1 MNERVN
7 LPKPNDYF
15 DVNIENQVI
24 GEIFY
29 SDAAAVKAFETLSV
43 EDFASLLN
51 REFYGVAKTR
61 FENGQPFDA
70 MSVVA
75 DCKHRL
81 EATKMLRMILEST
94 VSVENYEEHIKIVK
108 RNGQRQRLKQL
119 ASDAYEHSESDI
131 SLSGIQEFLSSALDN
146 FSDFESHRA
155 VSAAEGFQNFLDGLN
170 VEKEYIETGIQT
182 IDKMLKISK
191 GDYVVLGA
199 RPSVGKTA
207 FALQV
212 AWFMGFKHKVVFYSF
227 ETSAEKLFN
236 RIVANQAHLSF
247 SYIVN
252 GRVTEEGKRMT
263 EYAKEGAVHNSF
275 KVIEA
280 SGMTVAEIQASAV
293 REKADI
299 IFIDYLG
306 LINSGVE
313 NKALSSYEAT
323 TKISKDLHTLAQKRK
338 IAIFALAQLNRQGD
352 EKEPS
357 LTSLR
362 DSGQIEQDADAVLL
376 LARHEDKDN
385 PDKESGRALSIAK
398 NKEGS
403 LGKIL
408 MVFNGEYQKFTPM
421 ELNR

>member
-1 MNERVN
+1 MNDRVN
-7 LPKPNDYF
+7 LPIPNDYF
-15 DVNIENQVI
+15 DINIENQVI

-29 SDAAAVKAFETLSV
+29 SDAAAVKAFEVLSV
-43 EDFASLLN
+43 EDFISILN

-75 DCKHRL
+75 DCKHKT
-81 EATKMLRMILEST
+81 EAAKMLRAILEST
-94 VSVENYEEHIKIVK
+94 ISVENYEEHIRIVK
-108 RNGQRQRLKQL
+108 RNGQRQRLKLL
-119 ASDAYEHSESDI
+119 ASEAYDKSESDI

-146 FSDFESHRA
+146 FSDSESHRS
-155 VSAAEGFQNFLDGLN
+155 VSAAEGFQNFIDGLS
-170 VEKEYIETGIQT
+170 VKKEYIETGIQT

-212 AWFMGFKHKVVFYSF
+212 AWYMGFKHKVVFYSF
-227 ETSAEKLFN
+227 ETSSEKIFN
-236 RIVANQAHLSF
+236 RIVARQAQIHF

-252 GRVTEEGKRMT
+252 GKVPDTEKEMVRYAQEG
-263 EYAKEGAVHNSF
+263 VSLNSF
-275 KVIEA
+275 KCIEA

-306 LINSGVE
+306 LINCGVE

-352 EKEPS
+352 EKEPT

-376 LARHEDKDN
+376 LARYEDKDHPN
-385 PDKESGRALSIAK
+385 SESGRALSIAK

-408 MVFNGEYQKFTPM
+408 MMFDGEYQKFTPM
-421 ELNR
+421 ETNR